1 MANKINLTE
10 EVMGAL
16 PAANGGTGQ
25 TSMGTGLVT
34 SAGTA
39 SFGTV
44 AAPAGTVVGTTDSQT
59 LTNKTLTAPALGTP
73 ASGNLANCTG
83 YPGVITGITTTALSG
98 TTYTMTSATTPVLVF
113 TGTTQNQVVTLPST
127 AVAGQQ
133 WLIINQGTTATVT
146 CNGSTSGTPVVI
158 AGGAAAALTANTTTP
173 TTAAGWDAQYGAVV
187 VASGKVL
194 NVSNSLTFAG
204 TDGSTMTFPAT
215 SDTVVTLGATQTLT
229 GKTLTSP
236 TLTTPVLGT
245 PSSGT
250 LNNCSSYAA
259 TALTGQV
266 PIANG
271 GTNATT
277 AATGLANL
285 AAAGIPNTLLPD
297 GVLNANS
304 AIQSQLATG
313 GTSYYITNS
322 QLALPAT
329 YLQGMTAPSGSGG
342 TVKCGTTFRW
352 HLGIVK
358 TAGSPT
364 LGAFS
369 LIIYRGTNGTTADT
383 ADETF
388 GVAVGN
394 PQTAVVDTMVVD
406 IEATVLTTGATGS
419 YFWKIVINSHA
430 AASGAGFGLSVL
442 PVIAT
447 GTVSS
452 VALNTASLKFG
463 LGFLCATGGTPP
475 TYTVPMVQAQAF
487 NID

>member
-1 MANKINLTE
+1 MVEKVNAAEQLTGL
-10 EVMGAL
+10 V
-16 PAANGGTGQ
+16 PVANGGTGQ
-25 TSMGTGLVT
+25 SSLTSL
-34 SAGTA
+34 
-39 SFGTV
+39 
-44 AAPAGTVVGTTDSQT
+44 T
-59 LTNKTLTAPALGTP
+59 LTTPILGTP
-73 ASGNLANCTG
+73 TSGNLANCTG

-127 AVAGQQ
+127 ATAGQQ

-146 CNGSTSGTPVVI
+146 CNGSTSGTPIIV

-187 VASGKVL
+187 VGSGKAL
-194 NVSNSLTFAG
+194 TVSNSLTFAG
-204 TDGSTMTFPAT
+204 TDGTTMTFPAT

-285 AAAGIPNTLLPD
+285 AASGIPNTLLPD

-342 TVKCGTTFRW
+342 TVKCGTTFQWRVC
-352 HLGIVK
+352 LTK
-358 TAGSPT
+358 TTGVAT
-364 LGAFS
+364 LGTFS

-383 ADETF
+383 ADVTN
-388 GVAVGN
+388 VVGT
-394 PQTAVVDTMVVD
+394 QTAAVDTMIVD
-406 IEATVLTTGATGS
+406 VKVTVLTTGGASTGS
-419 YFWKIVINSHA
+419 YFWVIMYNSHS
-430 AASGAGFGLSVL
+430 AASAAGFGLGAL
-442 PVIAT
+442 PAVSN
-447 GTVSS
+447 GTVGPSAG
-452 VALNTASLKFG
+452 VVLNTASLKFG